1 MPERRHLAYLL
12 VGSNIDKERNI
23 ARAVEL
29 LAEAVPIKAVSSVFE
44 TVPAGN
50 AHQESFLNAA
60 VIIETDLSPQEL
72 KRTVLAVIED
82 RLGRRRTAD
91 KNAPRTIDLDV
102 VLFDHEVG
110 DVGGR
115 PIPDP
120 GLLTRAHVAVPLSQ
134 IAPDYV
140 HPVTG
145 QSLREIAA
153 SLAAD
158 GSVIARE
165 HPDLRAYVQ
174 TRAGD

>member
-1 MPERRHLAYLL
+1 MTERWHLAYLL
-12 VGSNIDKERNI
+12 LGSNIDKERNI

-29 LAEAVPIKAVSSVFE
+29 LAETVPIKAVSSVFE

-50 AHQESFLNAA
+50 PNQESFLNAA
-60 VIIETDLSPQEL
+60 VIVETDLSPQDL
-72 KRTVLAVIED
+72 KRTVLAAIED

-102 VLFDHEVG
+102 VLFDHDVG

-120 GLLTRAHVAVPLSQ
+120 ELLTRAHVAFPLSE
-134 IAPDYV
+134 IAPGYV

-165 HPDLRAYVQ
+165 HPDLRAYVKP
-174 TRAGD
+174 RAGD